1 MKRFKAFD
9 PPEYVDWK
17 LDPAVLRE
25 FSARLG
31 GSADRAADV
40 AALST
45 PLLLRLYDGL
55 VRTRLHD
62 IALKRWV
69 KQGVISKAWLGTG
82 EEAVTVGNVAPLE
95 QGDVVGPM
103 IRNAGAPI
111 LRGMPLAECLRGYL
125 ATPDSVSRGRD
136 LHIGDYDRGVIAPIS
151 MVGSLVP
158 VLAGMALAMKRA
170 AARNAGARSGGT
182 TQSGASGRGGGESSD
197 GSRIALTWVGDGAS
211 RTGEFHE
218 GMSLA
223 AALGVPL
230 IVVLQDNGIALGTPA
245 STHLKAP
252 LEAMPAAYG
261 VRWVAC
267 DGNNVVDTYLATREM
282 VRACREGR
290 GPAIIVA
297 RTFRMGGHATHD
309 EAEGRAIASADDLTH
324 WGLRDPIGVYEEW
337 LVRSGRDLAATVD
350 AGGRIAADDSP
361 ASAVRSGDRSSAS
374 AEPAPDSAENEASR
388 AALER
393 IEARA
398 TADIAAAEREA
409 LASRDL
415 AFTPLDATEG
425 VYEIG

>member
-31 GSADRAADV
+31 GSADRAAEV

-170 AARNAGARSGGT
+170 AARNAGARSEGAT
-182 TQSGASGRGGGESSD
+182 HSGASGRGGGESS
-197 GSRIALTWVGDGAS
+197 GGPRVALTWVGDGAS

-252 LEAMPAAYG
+252 LDAMPAAYG
-261 VRWVAC
+261 VLGITC
-267 DGNNVVDTYLATREM
+267 EGNNVVDTYLATRSA
-282 VRACREGR
+282 VRACREGK
-290 GPAIIVA
+290 GPVVIVA

-309 EAEGRAIASADDLTH
+309 EAEGRAIAGAELLAQ
-324 WGLRDPIGVYEEW
+324 WGRRDPIGVYEEW
-337 LVRSGRDLAATVD
+337 LVRSGRDLDKVVD
-350 AGGRIAADDSP
+350 AGGKIDFG
-361 ASAVRSGDRSSAS
+361 RSNATSSARPS
-374 AEPAPDSAENEASR
+374 RGATTVSQEDPASR

-398 TADIAAAEREA
+398 ERDTTDAEREA
-409 LASRDL
+409 LASRQL
-415 AFTPLDATEG
+415 GFAPQDATDG
-425 VYEIG
+425 VYEIR